1 MRGYASL
8 RHALDNAFAVLYNI
22 SVDELE
28 KKVADKLR
36 AHAGERI
43 AIGVSGGRDSSCLLR
58 AVVACCVVPL
68 GNITVV
74 HVNHGLRNEAD
85 GDEAFVVRMCKEL
98 DVECRTFR
106 IDAAGEARAKG
117 LTVEQAA
124 RDLRYGIFYGLIR
137 SREADRIMTAHHALD
152 NAETV
157 LMHLFRGA
165 GLGGVRAMDDRQVL
179 RPFIDIYPEELDGYA
194 SRNGIEYVDDATNFI
209 DDADRNFIR
218 LNVLPVI
225 ERRYRGAIRAV
236 NAFSRECATAY
247 DVLDGAV
254 DPSLITSDRGAAVIS
269 DAALET
275 PVAAYYVRRA
285 LERFSLTDVTREQVE
300 NVVRLRGMRTGA
312 VAELANGVK
321 AAREY
326 GRVALYVPR
335 PEYRG
340 EKPLVIGNNYID
352 GLTVRVE
359 RGTGDARALVAD
371 YGKLG
376 GATIRFRRDGDTFV
390 PFGGGRKKLK
400 QYFID
405 KKIPRRVRDRIPL
418 VCRGSEV
425 LVAVGVEISD
435 TVKLTDDTTERVVI
449 YKRQ

>member
-1 MRGYASL
+1 M
-8 RHALDNAFAVLYNI
+8 RHALDNAPVIIYNI
-22 SVDELE
+22 AVDVLE
-28 KKVADKLR
+28 KKIADKLR

-58 AVVACCVVPL
+58 AVVSCGFPRE
-68 GNITVV
+68 NITAV
-74 HVNHGLRNEAD
+74 HVNHGLRKEAD
-85 GDEAFVVRMCKEL
+85 GDEAFVRDMCASL
-98 DVECRTFR
+98 GVAFRAFR
-106 IDAAGEARAKG
+106 IDAAGAAREKG

-124 RDLRYGIFYGLIR
+124 RDLRYGILYGLVKA
-137 SREADRIMTAHHALD
+137 REVDRIMTAHHALD

-165 GLGGVRAMDDRQVL
+165 GLSGLRAMDGDSVL
-179 RPFIDIYPEELDGYA
+179 RPLLDVYPEELDAYA
-194 SRNGIEYVDDATNFI
+194 ERNGIAYVQDATNLL

-218 LNVLPVI
+218 LNVLPLI
-225 ERRYRGAIRAV
+225 ERRYRGAVRAI
-236 NAFSRECATAY
+236 NALSHECTAAY
-247 DVLDGAV
+247 SALDAAV
-254 DPSLITSDRGAAVIS
+254 DDSLISYEGGAALIS
-269 DAALET
+269 DAALKT

-285 LERFSLTDVTREQVE
+285 LDSAFTLTDVTREQIE
-300 NVVRLRGMRTGA
+300 GVVRLADMRTGA
-312 VAELANGVK
+312 VTELANGVK

-326 GRVALYVPR
+326 GCVALYLGR
-335 PEYRG
+335 SEYRG
-340 EKPLVIGNNYID
+340 EKPLALGDNYID

-359 RGTGDARALVAD
+359 RGGDGGNALVAD
-371 YGKLG
+371 RDKLV
-376 GATIRFRRDGDTFV
+376 GATLRFRRDGDTFV

-435 TVKLTDDTTERVVI
+435 AVKLTDATTESVVI
-449 YKRQ
+449 YKR

>member
-1 MRGYASL
+1 M
-8 RHALDNAFAVLYNI
+8 
-22 SVDELE
+22 DELE
-28 KKVADKLR
+28 KKVADRLR
-36 AHAGERI
+36 GHERERI

-58 AVVACCVVPL
+58 AVVSCGFPR
-68 GNITVV
+68 GNITAV
-74 HVNHGLRNEAD
+74 HVNHGLRKEAD
-85 GDEAFVVRMCKEL
+85 GDEAFVKDMCASL
-98 DVECRTFR
+98 GVACRSFR
-106 IDAAGEARAKG
+106 IDAAGEARDKG

-165 GLGGVRAMDDRQVL
+165 GLSGLRAMDGDSIL
-179 RPFIDIYPEELDGYA
+179 RPLLDVYPEELDAYA
-194 SRNGIEYVDDATNFI
+194 KRNGIRYVQDATNFV

-218 LNVLPVI
+218 LDVLPMI
-225 ERRYRGAIRAV
+225 ERRYRGAVRAI
-236 NAFSRECATAY
+236 NALSRECSAAY
-247 DVLDGAV
+247 SALDGAV
-254 DPSLITSDRGAAVIS
+254 DETLIRYEGGEAIVA
-269 DAALET
+269 DAALKT

-285 LERFSLTDVTREQVE
+285 LDRAFTLTDVTREQIE
-300 NVVRLRGMRTGA
+300 NVVRLAGMRTGA

-326 GRVALYVPR
+326 GCVALYLGR

-340 EKPLVIGNNYID
+340 EKPLALGDNYID
-352 GLTVRVE
+352 GLTVCVE
-359 RGTGDARALVAD
+359 RGGGDGKLAAD
-371 YGKLG
+371 YGKLV
-376 GATIRFRRDGDTFV
+376 GATLRFRRDGDTFV

-435 TVKLTDDTTERVVI
+435 AVKLTDDTKERVVI
-449 YKRQ
+449 YKR